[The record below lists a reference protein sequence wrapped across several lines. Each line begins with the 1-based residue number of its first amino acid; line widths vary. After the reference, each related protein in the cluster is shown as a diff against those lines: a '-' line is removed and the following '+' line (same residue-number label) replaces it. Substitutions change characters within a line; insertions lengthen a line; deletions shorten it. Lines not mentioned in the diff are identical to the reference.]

1 MIILFRRCLLAA
13 VALVVTMP
21 ALAETEL
28 SIVGL
33 KGSLKKNVD
42 IYIAAI
48 PKEDYSTSL
57 RFKGQ
62 VEKEIR
68 TALKALGRYQPDI
81 VFSVEE
87 DGEDSTLTVTVD
99 AGPSTKI
106 ARSDIQIK
114 GEAADDLDF
123 FVLKRDSDLELG
135 RTLNHGKYDAF
146 KSSLE
151 SLALRKG
158 YFDAELKTSR
168 LEVAP
173 GRNQAFIHIEF
184 DSGKRYKYGDILI
197 TGSQINEAKVRSL
210 APFDEGDYYLVS
222 QVGEFNQRL
231 SSVGWFSSIFVGGDV
246 SDLEGDVVPIQVNL
260 RPEVRNKIETGIGY
274 STDVG
279 ARLKFN
285 WRKPW
290 INSEGHS
297 LDVRTEISKVQ
308 PKVQA
313 TYKIPLDNVLD
324 DYYQLI
330 GAIRYVDNH
339 DTISTEYH
347 LGVERHWNFDQVWD
361 GVASVRLLYEDYN
374 QGAFETGS
382 AFMVIPGVSIDRT
395 RLRGGSWPTWG
406 DKQLLKLEYSDP
418 ALGSDTRLA
427 KLRGRSAWI
436 RTFADDH
443 RGLARLDA
451 GAIWAE
457 KVEDIPPSMRFF
469 IGGDST
475 LRGYSYE
482 SISPRDSEGQ
492 QIGGEFMLASTLE
505 YQYRLTGNWWGA
517 LFYDY
522 GSSWSDTP
530 DWQAGAGV
538 GIRWA
543 SPVGPIRLDFAW
555 GLDKPDDRFQIHF
568 VLGPEL

>member
-1 MIILFRRCLLAA
+1 MMTLFRRCLLTVA
-13 VALVVTMP
+13 VFVVTLPVRADMG
-21 ALAETEL
+21 LNITGL
-28 SIVGL
+28 S
-33 KGSLKKNVD
+33 GSLKKNVD
-42 IYIAAI
+42 IYVAAI
-48 PKEDYSTSL
+48 PKEDYSPSL
-57 RFKGQ
+57 RFRSQ
-62 VEKEIR
+62 LETEIR
-68 TALKALGRYQPDI
+68 TALKALGRYQP
-81 VFSVEE
+81 VLTYSLEE
-87 DGEDSTLTVTVD
+87 NGQDSTLTVQVEP
-99 AGPSTKI
+99 GPKTQI
-106 ARSDIQIK
+106 AVSDIRIT

-123 FVLKRDSDLELG
+123 FVLKRDSRLEKG

-158 YFDAELKTSR
+158 YFDAKLKSSR

-184 DSGKRYKYGDILI
+184 DSGRRYKFGEIDI
-197 TGSQINEAKVRSL
+197 TGSQIDEHKVRSL
-210 APFDEGDYYLVS
+210 SPFEEGDYYLVS
-222 QVGEFNQRL
+222 KVGEYNQRL
-231 SSVGWFSSIFVGGDV
+231 STVGWFSSIFVGGDV
-246 SDLEGDVVPIQVNL
+246 NELGEGTVPIRVDL
-260 RPEVRNKIETGIGY
+260 RPEVKNKIETGIGY

-290 INSEGHS
+290 INSAGHS
-297 LDVRTEISKVQ
+297 LDVRTEISKIQ

-313 TYKIPLDNVLD
+313 TYKIPLDNVLE

-347 LGVERHWNFDQVWD
+347 FGVERHWRFDHAWN
-361 GVASVRLLYEDYN
+361 GVASVRLLYEDYR
-374 QGAFETGS
+374 QGEFEQGTS
-382 AFMVIPGVSIDRT
+382 FMVIPGLSVSRT

-406 DKQLLKLEYSDP
+406 DKQLLQLEYSDP
-418 ALGSDTRLA
+418 AFGSDHRLV

-436 RTFADDH
+436 RSYAADH
-443 RGLARLDA
+443 RFLARLDA
-451 GAIWAE
+451 GTIWSDAL
-457 KVEDIPPSMRFF
+457 EDIPPSMRFF
-469 IGGDST
+469 IGGDNS
-475 LRGYSYE
+475 LRGYHYE
-482 SISPRDSEGQ
+482 SISPHDSEGKQ
-492 QIGGEFMLASTLE
+492 TGGENMLASTLE

-522 GSSWSDTP
+522 GASWIENP
-530 DWQAGAGV
+530 DWQAGAGF

-555 GLDKPDDRFQIHF
+555 GLDKPDERFQLHF

>member
-1 MIILFRRCLLAA
+1 MKLFRRCFWTVA
-13 VALVVTMP
+13 VFVVP
-21 ALAETEL
+21 VPVWAEMDIQINGL
-28 SIVGL
+28 S
-33 KGSLKKNVD
+33 GSLKKNVN
-42 IYIAAI
+42 IYVAAI
-48 PKEDYSTSL
+48 PKSDYSTSL
-57 RFKGQ
+57 RFRNQ
-62 VEKEIR
+62 LETEMR
-68 TALKALGRYQPDI
+68 TALKALGRYQP
-81 VFSVEE
+81 VFTYSVEE
-87 DGEDSTLTVTVD
+87 DGDDSTLTVNVD
-99 AGPSTKI
+99 AGPKTKI
-106 ARSDIQIK
+106 ARSDIRIT
-114 GEAADDLDF
+114 GAAEDDLDF

-158 YFDAELKTSR
+158 YFDAEMKTSR

-173 GRNQAFIHIEF
+173 GRNEAFIEIAF
-184 DSGKRYKYGDILI
+184 DSGKRYKYGEIDIL
-197 TGSQINEAKVRSL
+197 GSQIIDRKVRSL
-210 APFDEGDYYLVS
+210 SPFEEGDYYLVS
-222 QVGEFNQRL
+222 EVGEYNQRL
-231 SSVGWFSSIFVGGDV
+231 SQVGWFSSIFVGGDV
-246 SDLEGDVVPIQVNL
+246 DDLQNETVPIRVNL

-279 ARLKFN
+279 PRLKFN

-290 INSEGHS
+290 MNSAGHS
-297 LDVRTEISKVQ
+297 LDVRTEISTVQ
-308 PKVQA
+308 PKVEA
-313 TYKIPLDNVLD
+313 IYKIPLENVLE
-324 DYYQLI
+324 DYYQIL

-339 DTISTEYH
+339 STTSTEYH
-347 LGVERHWNFDQVWD
+347 FGVERHWNLDDAWD
-361 GVASVRLLYEDYN
+361 GVASVRLLYEDYS
-374 QGAFETGS
+374 QGAFEEGS
-382 AFMVIPGVSIDRT
+382 TFMVIPGIGVDRT

-436 RTFADDH
+436 RSYGENH

-451 GAIWAE
+451 GAVWAE
-457 KVEDIPPSMRFF
+457 RLEDIPPSMRFF
-469 IGGDST
+469 IGGDNS

-492 QIGGEFMLASTLE
+492 QVGGEYMLASSLE

-517 LFYDY
+517 VFYDY
-522 GSSWSDTP
+522 GSSWNDTP
-530 DWQAGAGV
+530 DWQAGSGV